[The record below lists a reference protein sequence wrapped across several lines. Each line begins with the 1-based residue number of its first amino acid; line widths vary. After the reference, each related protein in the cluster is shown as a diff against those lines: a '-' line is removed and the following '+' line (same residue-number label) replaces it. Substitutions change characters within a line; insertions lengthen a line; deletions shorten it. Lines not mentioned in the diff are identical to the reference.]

1 MLQMGVYDAG
11 FCGDN
16 VRSEAA
22 LVRLWPGPLLGST
35 HLPRSVGAQFQDP
48 TELTELTVQRI
59 EDLGHRNK
67 AGEF

>member
-1 MLQMGVYDAG
+1 
-11 FCGDN
+11 

-35 HLPRSVGAQFQDP
+35 HLSRSVGAQLQDP
-48 TELTELTVQRI
+48 TEPTELTVQRI
-59 EDLGHRNK
+59 EDLGHRNE